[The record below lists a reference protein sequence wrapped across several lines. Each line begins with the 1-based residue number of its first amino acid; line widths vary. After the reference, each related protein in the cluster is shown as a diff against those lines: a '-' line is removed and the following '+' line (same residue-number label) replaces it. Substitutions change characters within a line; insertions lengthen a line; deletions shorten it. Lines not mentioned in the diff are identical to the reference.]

1 MTEFLNHYGGMW
13 LGHFTPAVL
22 QNTVFLAMLLALLYR
37 LRRRSAS
44 LRYTVGLV
52 GLVKL
57 ALPPFLSLQAVLPAP
72 EKIGNI
78 PAAISAIP
86 FIGRTITADAAAA
99 SKALSLNAAGLAFAL
114 WGAGAIFF
122 IVFSLIS
129 TARLFFALRGAR
141 PVGGSV
147 GFRSACEHGV
157 RIMETE
163 KIAIPLTFGLFPKKI
178 FVPPA
183 WHLWSPECRRMVVHH
198 ELAHIRRRDGI
209 IRLFQI
215 LIQALY
221 LFHPLV
227 WILNR
232 FLGRLREMA
241 CDDETGGAEGCSGLA
256 FSRYL
261 VEIAETTVHRSVSVI
276 PASAL
281 MWHRSELFD
290 RVRYQMTGGGV
301 KTMSVKKTVIAVA
314 ALVLMALPFSWYYG
328 EARPGA
334 GSGAAVEAAGDEQ
347 LPKPLPKPPAPP
359 APAKPVS
366 PAPANPAPPSGPA
379 LPAEAAA
386 PAPPAPPGPGKM
398 KTIEVSLYDGR
409 NVRVEGEDAAFEDLR
424 RLLGERA
431 GDDREKAVVKIVCNP
446 GVVMRDVYDLQ
457 AVLRRLDLMKVSYV
471 TEDGKTMPHML
482 PPGDVEEHL
491 KELDPGDIAVIKMNA
506 GGLIGPEGIT
516 RGLDELEG
524 LLRRRVE
531 DNPRLVVRLLSAPDA
546 TFASFLDVMERI
558 QEAGAKR
565 LLIEVPEADR
575 EAHEA
580 Q

>member
-1 MTEFLNHYGGMW
+1 MTEFLNHYGGLW

-22 QNTVFLAMLLALLYR
+22 QNTVFLGMLLALLYR

-44 LRYTVGLV
+44 LRYAVGLV

-86 FIGRTITADAAAA
+86 FIGRTVAVDAASA
-99 SKALSLNAAGLAFAL
+99 SKAVSLNAAGMVFAL
-114 WGAGAIFF
+114 WGAGAAFF
-122 IVFSLIS
+122 IVFSLIA
-129 TARLFFALRGAR
+129 TARLYFALRGAR
-141 PVGGSV
+141 PAGDSV
-147 GFRSACEHGV
+147 GVRSAYEHGV

-163 KIAIPLTFGLFPKKI
+163 RIAIPLTFGLFPKKI

-183 WHLWSPECRRMVVHH
+183 WHLWSPECRRMVVRH
-198 ELAHIRRRDGI
+198 ELAHIRRRDGVV
-209 IRLFQI
+209 RLFQI
-215 LIQALY
+215 FIQALY

-227 WILNR
+227 WVLNR
-232 FLGRLREMA
+232 FLGRMREMA
-241 CDDETGGAEGCSGLA
+241 CDDETGGVEGCSGLA

-261 VEIAETTVHRSVSVI
+261 VEIAETTVHRPVSVI

-301 KTMSVKKTVIAVA
+301 KTMSAKKTMIAVA

-328 EARPGA
+328 EARTGPGA
-334 GSGAAVEAAGDEQ
+334 DAAPLVADAAGDE
-347 LPKPLPKPPAPP
+347 PLPKPPAPP
-359 APAKPVS
+359 APAGPVKQVP
-366 PAPANPAPPSGPA
+366 PAQ
-379 LPAEAAA
+379 AE
-386 PAPPAPPGPGKM
+386 PAPPAPAEPGKM
-398 KTIEVSLYDGR
+398 KTIKVSLYDGR
-409 NVRVEGEDAAFEDLR
+409 NARVEDEFTEFEDLR

-431 GDDREKAVVKIVCNP
+431 GGDRENAVVRIVCNP

-457 AVLRRLDLMKVSYV
+457 TVLRRLDLMKVSCV
-471 TEDGKTMPHML
+471 TEDGRAMPHML
-482 PPGDVEEHL
+482 PPFDVEERL
-491 KELDPGDIAVIKMNA
+491 GELDPGDIAVVMVNA
-506 GGLIGPEGIT
+506 DGMIGSEGAA
-516 RGLDELEG
+516 RSLDELEG
-524 LLRRRVE
+524 VLRRRIE
-531 DNPRLVVRLLSAPDA
+531 DNPVLVVRLLSDPDA

-558 QEAGAKR
+558 QAAGAKR
-565 LLIEVPEADR
+565 LLIEVPEAAP
-575 EAHEA
+575 EVHEA